1 MKFDALNIHTEPIL
15 AEELD
20 LNTLFDKNGMELYNE
35 LENEYIFSFS
45 YYNQDSPAI
54 NLNGI
59 YAEFLIPQSKNMCK
73 NLFTHEL
80 LHLYLLFNGIN
91 NKLSLLNS
99 IGKYNL
105 SEVLSLSE
113 NEIIYIHNFLDHII
127 MYNDFKNM
135 GYKDN
140 EFVVDYNEDRFNKD
154 VSFYLEYRFKYNSPD
169 DYAISFF
176 ISKYIGLRSP
186 VCRIRD
192 YSKAYKLMKSLNR
205 RLYDVCKE
213 FVDEY
218 ISIAH
223 EDYSYIKSNYES
235 IIDRFVSNLKQ
246 TMKKPKA

>member
-59 YAEFLIPQSKNMCK
+59 YAEFLIPQSKNMYK

-169 DYAISFF
+169 DYAISF
-176 ISKYIGLRSP
+176 L
-186 VCRIRD
+186 
-192 YSKAYKLMKSLNR
+192 
-205 RLYDVCKE
+205 
-213 FVDEY
+213 
-218 ISIAH
+218 SIP
-223 EDYSYIKSNYES
+223 E
-235 IIDRFVSNLKQ
+235 
-246 TMKKPKA
+246 